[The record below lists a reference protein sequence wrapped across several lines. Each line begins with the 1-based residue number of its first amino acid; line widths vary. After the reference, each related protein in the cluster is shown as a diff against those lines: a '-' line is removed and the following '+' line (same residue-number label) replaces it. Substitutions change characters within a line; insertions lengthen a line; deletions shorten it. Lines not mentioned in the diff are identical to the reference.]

1 MNIPKTGLTIAG
13 AVISAIAASACCLG
27 PLVLTVL
34 GIGGAASALALTPS
48 RPYMLVITAALLGTA
63 FYMSYRRAARACA
76 PGEACEMPG
85 ASRIGRVLLWVATV
99 LILLATTFP
108 YYSVYLF

>member
-1 MNIPKTGLTIAG
+1 MNIPKTGLSITG
-13 AVISAIAASACCLG
+13 AVISATAASACCLG

-34 GIGGAASALALTPS
+34 GIGGAASALALAPY
-48 RPYMLVITAALLGTA
+48 RPFLLVITAVLLGAA
-63 FYMSYRRAARACA
+63 FYITYHRPTRACA

-85 ASRIGRVLLWVATV
+85 ASRTGRVLLWVATV
-99 LILLATTFP
+99 LILLTTTFP

>member
-1 MNIPKTGLTIAG
+1 MNIPKTELTITG
-13 AVISAIAASACCLG
+13 AVVSAAAASACCLG

-34 GIGGAASALALTPS
+34 GIGGAASALALAPY
-48 RPYMLVITAALLGTA
+48 RPYLLVITAVLLGAA
-63 FYMSYRRAARACA
+63 FYITYRRPTRACA